1 MSVYLA
7 VQFIIEQ
14 VYNHP
19 NISAVLSISSLL
31 LWLSIRRPFD
41 IPPNPWIIFP
51 IIGHRPLLR
60 GDPIMTLRRL
70 RKELGDVFSIYVDA
84 QLIIVV
90 NGYAAIKEAFLT
102 RGEEFHWRPNTRIC
116 DLFHFGTICNS
127 GKEWREQRKVTE
139 LGMQHVQPNVSKL
152 VNKEASHLITA
163 LKTED
168 VKAVDVHVL
177 FHSAVFN
184 ALCSII
190 FSRRLDYK
198 DVRLEKTMT
207 RFVENLELFSDSKY
221 PNFFPFQKFLMG
233 DFFDVKFLRI
243 NMAEIHQKII
253 NPVFEEHRSEYVDDK
268 IVDFLDVYLKEM
280 KAQKGVEKT
289 TVEERSCQA
298 VLYDLLWHG
307 TVTTGATLYWALV
320 FLLRNPSVVDKFREH
335 TDDIFMKSE
344 FFPEEVHGSQTLKP
358 DLPVYFKALIYE
370 VQRCANICPISMA
383 HAVAKEKFLKGYR
396 IPGDAV
402 ILPNL
407 DSLMMDEDVWGDPQ
421 EFRPDRFINSDGKL
435 SIPHEFK
442 PFFLGVRCC
451 PASYI
456 AESILSN
463 FLALILYNF
472 DLFPEVQDTMP
483 ATQRKRGLIPYPP
496 NFKCWGYFPLTSCS
510 FLMYDI
516 VVQII
521 SFHFQNFTKKSIK
534 KYLKSI
540 A

>member
-1 MSVYLA
+1 MSVLLA
-7 VQFIIEQ
+7 VQFIIEE

-19 NISAVLSISSLL
+19 NISAVVSVSSLL
-31 LWLSIRRPFD
+31 LWLSIRRPYD

-60 GDPIMTLRRL
+60 GDPIVTLRKL
-70 RKELGDVFSIYVDA
+70 RKELGEVFSIYVDA

-90 NGYAAIKEAFLT
+90 NGYAAIKEAFFT
-102 RGEEFHWRPNTRIC
+102 RGDEFHWRPNTRIC
-116 DLFHFGTICNS
+116 DLFHFGVICNS

-139 LGMQHVQPNVSKL
+139 AGLEHVKPNSSTFIHR
-152 VNKEASHLITA
+152 EASHLITA
-163 LKTED
+163 LRAGEAKAED
-168 VKAVDVHVL
+168 VFVL

-184 ALCSII
+184 ALTSVLV
-190 FSRRLDYK
+190 SRRMDYK
-198 DVRLEKTMT
+198 DVRLEKAVE
-207 RFVENLELFSDSKY
+207 RFKENLELFSDSKY

-243 NMAEIHQKII
+243 NMTEIHQKII
-253 NPVFEEHRSEYVDDK
+253 NPIFEEHRTEYNDEKV
-268 IVDFLDVYLKEM
+268 VDFLDVYLKEM

-307 TVTTGATLYWALV
+307 TVTTGATLYWAIV
-320 FLLRNPSVVDKFREH
+320 FLLRNPSVQDKLKEQIDEVL
-335 TDDIFMKSE
+335 TKTEATS
-344 FFPEEVHGSQTLKP
+344 EEVNGSQKLKP
-358 DLPVYFKALIYE
+358 ELPVFFKAFICE

-421 EFRPDRFINSDGKL
+421 EFKPDRFTNSDGKL

-442 PFFLGVRCC
+442 PFFLGTRCC
-451 PASYI
+451 PASFL
-456 AESILSN
+456 AESVVSV
-463 FLALILYNF
+463 FLAFILYNF
-472 DLFPEVQDTMP
+472 DILPEVQGSLP
-483 ATQRKRGLIPYPP
+483 SSQRKRGLIPYPP
-496 NFKCWGYFPLTSCS
+496 NFKCKFVPRR
-510 FLMYDI
+510 
-516 VVQII
+516 
-521 SFHFQNFTKKSIK
+521 KSQ
-534 KYLKSI
+534 
-540 A
+540 